1 MRALNKEILRLAL
14 PSILANLTV
23 PLVGLVDIAVAGHLD
38 ASAAAL
44 IGGVSIGSL
53 MFDMMYWNFGFLRA
67 GTGGL
72 TAQAYGREDW
82 SGCLDNLRHALAAA
96 LLSALALIAVQW
108 PFQKLMF
115 VFVQCSDEVRALAL
129 KYFYIRVWAA
139 PATLSLMVM
148 RGWFIGMQDTFSS
161 MLTDIMVNGMN
172 IVASIILALGI
183 PGTSFNG
190 IGFSGIAWGTFIAQ
204 YSGLL
209 TAATIFLIKY
219 RWVLAAKGSV
229 NQVADGAFGGS
240 TASLRSAPPLAS
252 QSEAPVPPLN
262 VPRVAVVSPSEAPSP
277 PSGGNAPERTSMRQF
292 FSVNGDLFVRS
303 LCLMGVYLA
312 FSAISARFGD
322 TLLAMSSIMM
332 KLMMIF
338 SYFTDGF
345 AFAGEALTGRF
356 YGRKDKYA
364 VSKTVKWT
372 FVWSMGIGLLFVA
385 IYAFAG
391 TPMFRLMTSDK
402 TVVEAAKA
410 FLPWLVIMPLLG
422 CPAFTWDGIYIG
434 ATATKEMRDANI
446 GCLIAFFIIWFGGI
460 LLFKVTGLQANLS
473 AKVHLLFA
481 AYYTHLI
488 FRSLYQTI
496 KYKPAILGRL

>member
-1 MRALNKEILRLAL
+1 MRSLNKEILRLAL

-82 SGCLDNLRHALAAA
+82 SGCLDNLKHALMAA
-96 LLSALALIAVQW
+96 LLSALILIAVQW

-115 VFVQCSDEVRALAL
+115 LFVQCSDEVKNLAL

-161 MLTDIMVNGMN
+161 MLTDLMVNGMN
-172 IVASIILALGI
+172 IVASIFLALGV
-183 PGTSFNG
+183 PGTSFTG
-190 IGFSGIAWGTFIAQ
+190 IGFTGIAWGTFIAQ

-209 TAATIFLIKY
+209 TAAIIFFLKY
-219 RWVLAAKGSV
+219 RWVFQHAV
-229 NQVADGAFGGS
+229 VPGS
-240 TASLRSAPPLAS
+240 TLTCSTTATLGTLRGGTGAER
-252 QSEAPVPPLN
+252 SEASGGAE
-262 VPRVAVVSPSEAPSP
+262 RSEAVERSRVL
-277 PSGGNAPERTSMRQF
+277 PEPTREKATIRQF

-356 YGRKDKYA
+356 FGRKDKYA

-372 FVWSMGIGLLFVA
+372 FIWSMGIGLFFVV
-385 IYAFAG
+385 IYAAAG
-391 TPMFRLMTSDK
+391 TPMFRLMTSDS
-402 TVVEAAKA
+402 TVVQAAKA
-410 FLPWLVIMPLLG
+410 YLPWLVIMPLLG

-446 GCLIAFFIIWFGGI
+446 GCLIAFFIVWFGGI
-460 LLFKVTGLQANLS
+460 LLLRSTGLQTSLS

-496 KYKPAILGRL
+496 KYKPAILDRM

>member
-277 PSGGNAPERTSMRQF
+277 PSGGNASGRTSMRQF

-372 FVWSMGIGLLFVA
+372 FGYSWRYMPSLGLRCSV
-385 IYAFAG
+385 
-391 TPMFRLMTSDK
+391 
-402 TVVEAAKA
+402 
-410 FLPWLVIMPLLG
+410 
-422 CPAFTWDGIYIG
+422 
-434 ATATKEMRDANI
+434 
-446 GCLIAFFIIWFGGI
+446 
-460 LLFKVTGLQANLS
+460 
-473 AKVHLLFA
+473 
-481 AYYTHLI
+481 
-488 FRSLYQTI
+488 
-496 KYKPAILGRL
+496 

>member
-1 MRALNKEILRLAL
+1 MRSLNKEILRLAL

-82 SGCLDNLRHALAAA
+82 SGCLDNLKHALMAA
-96 LLSALALIAVQW
+96 LLSALILIAVQW

-115 VFVQCSDEVRALAL
+115 LFVQCSDEVKNLAL

-161 MLTDIMVNGMN
+161 MLTDLMVNGMN
-172 IVASIILALGI
+172 IVASILLALGV
-183 PGTSFNG
+183 PGTSFTG
-190 IGFSGIAWGTFIAQ
+190 IGFTGIAWGTFIAQ

-209 TAATIFLIKY
+209 TAAIIFFLKY
-219 RWVLAAKGSV
+219 RWVFQHAV
-229 NQVADGAFGGS
+229 VPGS
-240 TASLRSAPPLAS
+240 TLTCSTTATLGTLRGGTGAER
-252 QSEAPVPPLN
+252 SEASGGAE
-262 VPRVAVVSPSEAPSP
+262 RSEAVERSRVL
-277 PSGGNAPERTSMRQF
+277 PEPTREKATIRQF

-356 YGRKDKYA
+356 FGRKDKYA

-372 FVWSMGIGLLFVA
+372 FIWSMGIGLFFVV
-385 IYAFAG
+385 IYAAAG
-391 TPMFRLMTSDK
+391 TPMFRLMTSDS
-402 TVVEAAKA
+402 TVVQAAKA
-410 FLPWLVIMPLLG
+410 YLPWLVIMPLLG

-434 ATATKEMRDANI
+434 TTATKEMRDANI
-446 GCLIAFFIIWFGGI
+446 GCLIAFFIVWFGGI
-460 LLFKVTGLQANLS
+460 LLLRSTGLQTSLS

-496 KYKPAILGRL
+496 KYKPAILDRM

>member
-262 VPRVAVVSPSEAPSP
+262 VPKVAVVSPSEAPSP

-391 TPMFRLMTSDK
+391 TPMFRLMTSDN

-496 KYKPAILGRL
+496 KYKPAIMGRL

>member
-219 RWVLAAKGSV
+219 RSIVRHTVGHGRVHSRFAAAEYALSPTVL
-229 NQVADGAFGGS
+229 
-240 TASLRSAPPLAS
+240 P
-252 QSEAPVPPLN
+252 EAGFDQ
-262 VPRVAVVSPSEAPSP
+262 
-277 PSGGNAPERTSMRQF
+277 PSGGNAPGRTSMRQF

-391 TPMFRLMTSDK
+391 TPMFRLMTSDN

-496 KYKPAILGRL
+496 KYKPAIMGRL

>member
-1 MRALNKEILRLAL
+1 MRSLNKEILRLAL

-82 SGCLDNLRHALAAA
+82 SGCLDNLKHALMAA
-96 LLSALALIAVQW
+96 LLSALILIAVQW

-115 VFVQCSDEVRALAL
+115 LFVQCSDEVKNLAL

-161 MLTDIMVNGMN
+161 MLTDLMVNGMN
-172 IVASIILALGI
+172 IVASIFLALGV
-183 PGTSFNG
+183 PGTSFSG
-190 IGFSGIAWGTFIAQ
+190 IGFTGIAWGTFIAQ

-209 TAATIFLIKY
+209 TAAIIFFLKY
-219 RWVLAAKGSV
+219 RWVF
-229 NQVADGAFGGS
+229 QH
-240 TASLRSAPPLAS
+240 
-252 QSEAPVPPLN
+252 
-262 VPRVAVVSPSEAPSP
+262 AVVSGSTLTCSTTATLGTLRGGTGAERSEA
-277 PSGGNAPERTSMRQF
+277 SGGAERSEAVERSRVLPEPMREKATIRQF

-356 YGRKDKYA
+356 FGRKDKYA

-372 FVWSMGIGLLFVA
+372 FIWSMGIGLFFVV
-385 IYAFAG
+385 IYAAAG
-391 TPMFRLMTSDK
+391 TPMFRLMTSDS
-402 TVVEAAKA
+402 TVVQAAKSY
-410 FLPWLVIMPLLG
+410 LPWLVIMPLLG

-446 GCLIAFFIIWFGGI
+446 GCLIAFFIVWFGGI
-460 LLFKVTGLQANLS
+460 LLLRSTGLQTSLS

-496 KYKPAILGRL
+496 KYKPAILDRM